1 MINIKNVKILIVIIS
16 LYHDETSLVNCFVYI
31 TFAKNHCEIQL
42 GEFKSDQT
50 LSNKS
55 GNPEYLK
62 K

>member
-1 MINIKNVKILIVIIS
+1 MFNIQNVTVLIVIIS

-62 K
+62 T